1 MRVFT
6 AVLLILLVL
15 LQYRLW
21 FGKNS
26 VPDYIALKENL
37 VRQLGAN
44 EKLQQRNKLLYA
56 DTDDL
61 KLGLEAIEERARN
74 ELGMIKENETFF
86 RLIPKERGRRN
97 VSDNIN
103 GKVMPYWNK
112 NNNLLLL
119 SRLPVLVKECK
130 PIAQNNIYL
139 LIMKA
144 YLATL

>member
-6 AVLLILLVL
+6 AILLILLVL

-26 VPDYIALKENL
+26 VPDYLVLKEN
-37 VRQLGAN
+37 VIRQQDAN
-44 EKLQQRNKLLYA
+44 NKLKQRNKLLYA

-86 RLIPKERGRRN
+86 RLIPKDNSTRN
-97 VSDNIN
+97 VRN
-103 GKVMPYWNK
+103 
-112 NNNLLLL
+112 
-119 SRLPVLVKECK
+119 
-130 PIAQNNIYL
+130 
-139 LIMKA
+139 
-144 YLATL
+144 